1 MKLKEAKQI
10 AIKAG
15 FNYIAVDKD
24 VFIYMFKEK
33 PELFDILWD
42 TTSEYEHI
50 GVYTGKK
57 DWKDTLRSCHVEVE
71 LPESW
76 GEIYD
81 PEPDPTFLKDWDAY
95 ADMLQ
100 EEVKEEVISEGN
112 GGSTPKQYGLPEG
125 CKELQDLIE
134 YRAMEFAV
142 ANIFKS
148 CYRLGVK
155 NTRMYELRKM
165 NYFIDRLIRVENLKQ
180 SGE

>member
-1 MKLKEAKQI
+1 
-10 AIKAG
+10 
-15 FNYIAVDKD
+15 
-24 VFIYMFKEK
+24 MFKEK

-95 ADMLQ
+95 AGMLQ
-100 EEVKEEVISEGN
+100 DEVKEEVISEGN
-112 GGSTPKQYGLPEG
+112 GGSTPKQHGLPEG
-125 CKELQDLIE
+125 SKDLQDLIE
-134 YRAMEFAV
+134 YRELGWNI
-142 ANIFKS
+142 ANIFKA
-148 CYRLGVK
+148 CYQLGIK

-165 NYFIDRLIRVENLKQ
+165 KYFTERELMLEESKQ
-180 SGE
+180 SEE